1 MIKTEFV
8 DLYQYFGIN
17 SQEAA
22 GGRLLVWSWRTPKE
36 ISPAGRKRPA
46 VLILPGGGY
55 QHVSPREAEPVA
67 MRFLARGYT
76 AFVLEYSV
84 TPSRFPT
91 ALREAALAMRYIR
104 EHAGELEVD
113 PHMVAAMGFSAGGHL
128 CGCLGTMYDC
138 PEVGDIAPPE
148 VLRPDALGLC
158 YPVAVSWGKT
168 HDDSFIRLT
177 DSNPELTARLSL
189 DALVRR
195 DMPPVFL
202 WHTANDDCVP
212 VRNSLV
218 LAEALDKAEVSFAL
232 HIYRDGPHG
241 MSVSDAQSYPAWNV
255 PKKSIDVEEWP
266 EKMMQFFT
274 ELGFTISDGEE
285 RL

>member
-1 MIKTEFV
+1 MIKTEIV
-8 DLYQYFGIN
+8 DLYQYFGLD
-17 SQEAA
+17 SQGAA
-22 GGRLLVWSWRTPKE
+22 GGRLLIWSWRTPKE

-46 VLILPGGGY
+46 VLIIPGGGY

-67 MRFLARGYT
+67 IRFLARGYT

-84 TPSRFPT
+84 LPSRFPT

-104 EHAGELEVD
+104 EHASELEVD
-113 PHMVAAMGFSAGGHL
+113 PNMVAAIGFSAGGHL

-138 PEVGDIAPPE
+138 PEVRDIAPPE
-148 VLRPDALGLC
+148 MLRPDALGLC
-158 YPVAVSWGKT
+158 YPVTVSWGKT

-177 DSNPELTARLSL
+177 DSDPALTARLSL
-189 DALVRR
+189 DALVRQ
-195 DMPPVFL
+195 DMPPAFL

-212 VRNSLV
+212 VRNSLI

-241 MSVSDAQSYPAWNV
+241 MSVSDVQSYPAWNL
-255 PKKSIDVEEWP
+255 PKKSMDVEEWP
-266 EKMMQFFT
+266 EKMMQFFG
-274 ELGFTISDGEE
+274 ELGFAVSDGEV